1 MRRKKVPVKKYYFLM
16 NKAAGEVCSTVSDRR
31 KTVYSHFPPEIL
43 IDSNGA
49 KLHTVGRLD
58 ADTTGLLLLTNDG
71 KFSDYLTRPQNII
84 EKTYLV
90 KLKHAVT
97 YDQQKNYI
105 KKAAEGLILPPEK
118 KAGEE
123 KGAPAQIEW
132 IKCDNLCQTG
142 DCRLYEDRSQ
152 NEPGTE
158 LCDKCTITVTEGK
171 FHEVKRIFRAL
182 GNEVT
187 ALRRI
192 KMAGIELDEDLAP
205 GQWRELREEEISLY
219 FEKDNE
225 KQGERQVKNC

>member
-1 MRRKKVPVKKYYFLM
+1 M

-31 KTVYSHFPPEIL
+31 KTVYSHFSPEIL

-58 ADTTGLLLLTNDG
+58 ADTTGLLLFTNDG
-71 KFSDYLTRPQNII
+71 NFSDYLTRPQNKI
-84 EKTYLV
+84 EKTYFV

-132 IKCDNLCQTG
+132 INCDDLCRIG
-142 DCRLYEDRSQ
+142 ECRLYEDRSQ

-219 FEKDNE
+219 FERVMKSMGKDRLKTVNTSP
-225 KQGERQVKNC
+225 R